1 VPAPTRAPS
10 RTAPP
15 PLRPAPPHPRAVP
28 HRPTRAPARTATPEP
43 HPAPAQSRLALRPI
57 SWLVAGVT
65 LVTALVVTA
74 LVTWRPAAELPGVV
88 RDPMPVVGDLTF
100 HDHSQGDEPRI
111 VDLVPARGEIT
122 LVYFGYLSC
131 PDMCPMTMADLKRAR
146 EQVGP
151 DLADR
156 TTVAFV
162 TLDPARDDP
171 RSQRRYL
178 EFFFDGDFLALQATD
193 EEALDEAAERFGVRY
208 EVADHEPGARQ
219 YEVSHTA
226 ITYVVDDT
234 GHVVRELP
242 FGAPAEDYARII
254 EASLTDP

>member
-1 VPAPTRAPS
+1 VV
-10 RTAPP
+10 TAVVA
-15 PLRPAPPHPRAVP
+15 LRPAP
-28 HRPTRAPARTATPEP
+28 
-43 HPAPAQSRLALRPI
+43 
-57 SWLVAGVT
+57 
-65 LVTALVVTA
+65 
-74 LVTWRPAAELPGVV
+74 ELPGIV
-88 RDPMPVVGDLTF
+88 RDPMPVVADLTF
-100 HDHSQGDEPRI
+100 HDHSQGDEPRV
-111 VDLVPARGEIT
+111 VDLVPPAGEIT

-171 RSQRRYL
+171 PSQRRYL
-178 EFFFDGDFLALQATD
+178 GFFFDGDFLALQAAD
-193 EEALDEAAERFGVRY
+193 EDALDAAAERFGVRY
-208 EVADHEPGARQ
+208 EVEEHEPGARR

-234 GHVVRELP
+234 GTVVRELP

-254 EASLTDP
+254 EATLTDS